1 MHVSVVIPCFRAE
14 RTIERALGA
23 LERQT
28 FRDFETVVVDSGP
41 HATTGQLVG
50 DRFPGVR
57 YERSPLRLEPH
68 AARNRGAEL
77 ARGELIVFT
86 DADCAAHPDWLA
98 QLVSANRQGHRI
110 VGGAIEAAGH
120 GRRALGIHL
129 CKFGAWVPGGSPGT
143 RTTLPTANLMLDRA
157 AWQDIGPFERVAW
170 SGDTELCWR
179 ARRAGYT
186 LAFEPAAI
194 VTHAQSQDLG
204 GFFTGT
210 RRARAGVL
218 RDARPVRGLVAG
230 AGGAGGG
237 AVASRARPAARARRA
252 GSGAERQPRTRHAAA
267 AAAGVHRLGA
277 GRSAR
282 EPCAARGIDSA
293 EQWDRPRSPSW
304 SRPRTSPSSTEVPW
318 TAA

>member
-41 HATTGQLVG
+41 HAPTGQLVG

-86 DADCAAHPDWLA
+86 DADCAARPDWLA

-120 GRRALGIHL
+120 GRRALGIHR

-204 GFFTGT
+204 GFFTERVERG
-210 RRARAGVL
+210 RAFCEMRGRFEGWSRARA
-218 RDARPVRGLVAG
+218 ARAAALSPLVPALLLARG
-230 AGGAGGG
+230 
-237 AVASRARPAARARRA
+237 AREAARSGNLAPATLPLQLLGYTAWALGEARA
-252 GSGAERQPRTRHAAA
+252 SLALLVE
-267 AAAGVHRLGA
+267 
-277 GRSAR
+277 
-282 EPCAARGIDSA
+282 
-293 EQWDRPRSPSW
+293 
-304 SRPRTSPSSTEVPW
+304 
-318 TAA
+318 